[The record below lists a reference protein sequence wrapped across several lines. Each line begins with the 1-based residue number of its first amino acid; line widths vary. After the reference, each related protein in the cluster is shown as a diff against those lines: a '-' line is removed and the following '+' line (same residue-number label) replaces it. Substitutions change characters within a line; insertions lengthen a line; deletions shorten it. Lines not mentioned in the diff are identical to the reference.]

1 MKKIAI
7 ILALVLILSISLT
20 FTSVCFAWYIMAP
33 SDLYYEVAD
42 TNGLQTYAYYND
54 AYVKSIII
62 PYTYFFKVTAT
73 AADGY
78 IKISYNGRDDL
89 YISENTPQNATR
101 STTYKDCQTAF
112 YKMDLA
118 APSSALQLYEFN
130 FTKAG
135 EPQSNIT
142 QLDFVGYALNE
153 DAYYFLVNV
162 TITIGSNTLAP
173 VTYYVKAAD
182 VTSSEFNPG
191 LIDSNPASSK
201 AKDEKEAHDYQ
212 VAQNKL
218 RRNIFFIAICT
229 VCVVVV
235 LLIYNPFKK
244 KQPKKANP
252 NMTSDDDF

>member
-1 MKKIAI
+1 MKKVAI
-7 ILALVLILSISLT
+7 ILALILTLTICLT
-20 FTSVCFAWYIMAP
+20 FTSVCFAWYVVSP
-33 SDLYYEVAD
+33 SDYYYEVTD
-42 TNGLQTYAYYND
+42 TNGLQTYVYDGTNYLP
-54 AYVKSIII
+54 SIII
-62 PYTYFFKVTAT
+62 PYTYFFKVKAP
-73 AADGY
+73 ASDAHF
-78 IKISYNGRDDL
+78 KIEYNGRNDL
-89 YISENTPQNATR
+89 YISENIPQNTVT
-101 STTYKDCQTAF
+101 STNYTECDTAF